1 MSPITIDVVVKRDID
16 HVWKCWTDPQCI
28 TKWNQASADW
38 HCPKAIN
45 DLTVGGKLSAT
56 MAAKDGTASFDF
68 GGVYTKIEKNNL
80 ISFAMTD
87 GRKVTITFEKVDD
100 ATTKIT
106 ETFDAETENTEELQR
121 TGWSAILASFKS
133 HCESHRR

>member
-1 MSPITIDVVVKRDID
+1 MSSITIDTTVKRDID
-16 HVWKCWTDPQCI
+16 YVWRCWTDPECI

-38 HCPKAIN
+38 HCPKATN
-45 DLTVGGKLSAT
+45 DLTVGGKFSAT
-56 MAAKDGTASFDF
+56 MAAKDGSASFDF
-68 GGVYTKIEKNNL
+68 GGVYTKVEKNNL

-87 GRKVTITFEKVDD
+87 GREVTITFEKVDD

-121 TGWSAILASFKS
+121 AGWSGILENFRL
-133 HCESHRR
+133 HCESHR